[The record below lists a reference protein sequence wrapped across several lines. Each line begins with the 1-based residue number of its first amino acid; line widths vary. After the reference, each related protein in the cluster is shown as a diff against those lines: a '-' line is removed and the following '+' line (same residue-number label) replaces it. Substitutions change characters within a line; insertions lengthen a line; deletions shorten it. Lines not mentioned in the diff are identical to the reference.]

1 MRLLDSLVRR
11 LGCWLVYA
19 RLGHEAKNRLKPVP
33 FDHLVHELV
42 ARRRHDALHTQP
54 ATTGYGMSV
63 TYATYA

>member
-1 MRLLDSLVRR
+1 
-11 LGCWLVYA
+11 VYA